1 MELQTLVKIIARHD
15 RELLVKLS
23 DFALETDGDTLQE
36 DVVLDLL
43 AGLTLN
49 ELEAKEETK

>member
-1 MELQTLVKIIARHD
+1 MELQTLIKIIARHD